1 MIGFIPEKDKADTR
15 FVKYL
20 FDTHLQRRYKKFTQ
34 GAAQDNLSQGKLLSL
49 KFPVP
54 GIHEQRVIAD
64 KLSAY
69 DDLIEN
75 NRRRIQLLEQ
85 AARLLYREWFVHL
98 RFPGHEHVTIADGV
112 PEGWEKKPLFDI
124 ASLTYGF
131 AFKSKLFNTDGE
143 GVPVARIRNIPSG
156 ESQTYTTEEA
166 PEEKLLEDGEF
177 VIGMD
182 GDFHMNFWT
191 GGKTWINQRVV
202 RIKGAGNVSDA
213 FLRYACEKPIQD
225 FNATIAGTTVAHLG
239 AKHLKLIELLI
250 PPRGILYEA
259 QNFFDSTQSQ
269 IVALS
274 NQSRLAK
281 NARDLLLPRLMNREV
296 VV

>member
-1 MIGFIPEKDKADTR
+1 LKDKTAQ
-15 FVKYL
+15 
-20 FDTHLQRRYKKFTQ
+20 QRIGY
-34 GAAQDNLSQGKLLSL
+34 
-49 KFPVP
+49 
-54 GIHEQRVIAD
+54 I
-64 KLSAY
+64 LSAY

-75 NRRRIQLLEQ
+75 NRRRIQLLER
-85 AARLLYREWFVHL
+85 AARLLYKEWFVHL
-98 RFPGHEHVTIADGV
+98 RFPGHEHVIITDGV

-124 ASLTYGF
+124 ASPTYGF

-202 RIKGAGNVSDA
+202 RLKGVGDFNDA

-239 AKHLKLIELLI
+239 AKHLKLIGLLI
-250 PPRGILYEA
+250 PPKGLLYEA
-259 QNFFDSTQSQ
+259 QDFFGSTQAQ

-281 NARDLLLPRLMNREV
+281 NARDILLPRLMNGEV
-296 VV
+296 AI